1 LTTANDHI
9 AAVAEQ
15 TLERL
20 SGTPVNVE
28 CRDGTTVTI
37 HVGKLYIDQLI
48 ALSQFARRAWAAFAA
63 TGGDGVMAEMKAA
76 AVDAVL
82 DTGQSA
88 KAKAAAKAKAKAAM
102 DAALVNVSASRVIEA
117 FLAMLTVE
125 EVGTLMGVL
134 CDRPGPWCERNLGIE
149 DIANVC
155 AAVAEHNDPAVIWA
169 GFHRAARGLRIS
181 LGKSAAPST
190 APSP

>member
-1 LTTANDHI
+1 MTNDLV
-9 AAVAEQ
+9 AAVADQ

-20 SGTPVNVE
+20 SGSPVEVV
-28 CRDGTTVTI
+28 CRDGTRLTI

-63 TGGDGVMAEMKAA
+63 TGGDAVSAELRA
-76 AVDAVL
+76 AVVGAITND
-82 DTGQSA
+82 GQTA
-88 KAKAAAKAKAKAAM
+88 EEKAEAQAAAKAAM
-102 DAALVNVSASRVIEA
+102 EAALVQVSGARVIEA

-190 APSP
+190 PPSS

>member
-1 LTTANDHI
+1 MTTANDHI

-20 SGTPVNVE
+20 SGTPVRVE

-63 TGGDGVMAEMKAA
+63 TGGDGVVAEMKTA
-76 AVDAVL
+76 AVSAAMDG
-82 DTGQSA
+82 GQTEEEKA
-88 KAKAAAKAKAKAAM
+88 EAKAAAKAAM
-102 DAALVNVSASRVIEA
+102 ETALVQVSASRVIEA

-134 CDRPGPWCERNLGIE
+134 CDRPGAWCERNLGIE

-155 AAVAEHNDPAVIWA
+155 AAVVEHNEPTVIWA

-190 APSP
+190 APLS